1 MQTDRQTTPMPEHG
15 APGAGS
21 RTLAMLA
28 ADHERVR
35 QLAEEF
41 QAVLEEGSA
50 SLRPLAVEIC
60 REIELH
66 SRIEEELLYPAA
78 ARIGE
83 LTLLVDQA
91 REDHA
96 VLHELIG
103 EIRDLQPDDDQLA
116 GLVLQLAE
124 EAEEHAGEEES
135 VLFLEIEQ
143 RMGAELE
150 QLGMQMEALKRRLT
164 VP

>member
-28 ADHERVR
+28 ADDERVR

-41 QAVLEEGSA
+41 QSVLEEGGA
-50 SLRPLAVEIC
+50 DLRALALEIC
-60 REIELH
+60 HEIELH
-66 SRIEEELLYPAA
+66 GRVEEELLYPAA
-78 ARIGE
+78 ARISE
-83 LTLLVDQA
+83 LTLLVEQA
-91 REDHA
+91 HDDHTG
-96 VLHELIG
+96 LHELIR

-164 VP
+164 AP

>member
-1 MQTDRQTTPMPEHG
+1 
-15 APGAGS
+15 
-21 RTLAMLA
+21 MLA

-41 QAVLEEGSA
+41 QSVLEEGGA
-50 SLRPLAVEIC
+50 DLRALALEIC
-60 REIELH
+60 HEIELH
-66 SRIEEELLYPAA
+66 GRVEEELLYPAA
-78 ARIGE
+78 ARISE
-83 LTLLVDQA
+83 LTLLVEQA
-91 REDHA
+91 HDDHTG
-96 VLHELIG
+96 LHELIR

-124 EAEEHAGEEES
+124 EVEEHAGEEEG

-150 QLGMQMEALKRRLT
+150 QIGMQMEALKRRLT
-164 VP
+164 AR